1 MISQSVMKMKYKKEC
16 HAQRSENLIY
26 LREQIAKMNLTDFS
40 KEIGI
45 VKTNLSD
52 IEKGNRDLSISNLHS
67 YKTYF
72 REKHNLTISADYLLG
87 YTDMIENK
95 SMNMAQDL
103 ALSRNAIDSIIGMSE
118 AERDVFNRLASD
130 SDIFYLLLG
139 QLWLYANN
147 STFIDI
153 HIHDHIA
160 DSTEKITDKDEVDV
174 IMRFRAIDSFNLILQ
189 RIKNTYRDE
198 VNNRADDL
206 VKKLESKL
214 NLSKGE

>member
-1 MISQSVMKMKYKKEC
+1 MYSQSVMKMNYQKEC
-16 HAQRSENLIY
+16 HEQRSENLVY

-72 REKHNLTISADYLLG
+72 GEKHNLNVSTDYLLG

-103 ALSRNAIDSIIGMSE
+103 ALSRSAINSIIGMSE
-118 AERDVFNRLASD
+118 AERDVFNRLVSD
-130 SDIFYLLLG
+130 NDVFYLLLD
-139 QLWLYANN
+139 QLYKYGND
-147 STFIDI
+147 STYIDI
-153 HIHDHIA
+153 QIHNHIRC
-160 DSTEKITDKDEVDV
+160 STEKIKDKNKIDS
-174 IMRFRAIDSFNLILQ
+174 IMKFGAIDSFNLILQ
-189 RIKNTYRDE
+189 SIK
-198 VNNRADDL
+198 
-206 VKKLESKL
+206 ESYDVVGKR
-214 NLSKGE
+214 